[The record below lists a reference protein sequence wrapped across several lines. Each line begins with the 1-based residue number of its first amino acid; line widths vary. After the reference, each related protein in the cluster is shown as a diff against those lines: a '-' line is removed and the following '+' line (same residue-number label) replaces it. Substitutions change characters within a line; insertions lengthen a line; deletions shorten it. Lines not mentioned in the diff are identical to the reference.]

1 MYNFY
6 VKYGDFMFK
15 IYGKNCINECI
26 RAGHKIYEFDVEELA
41 KKKDPSFLKK
51 LEEKKIKYNILSK
64 QAMDK
69 KYGERHQGYG
79 AVVEDYKY
87 VTLEDILNKKK
98 DSRKIF
104 LVCDSLEDP
113 HNLGAMIRSC
123 DAFSIDAII
132 IPKNRSV
139 SITETVAHVST
150 GAIEYVPICMVN
162 NLSVALKKLQENNF
176 WVVGTDASAKEEAKD
191 IAKDLNLAV
200 IIGSEGFGISKPC
213 KNLCDYYI
221 KIPMTGHVNSLNASV
236 SAGIILALLV

>member
-1 MYNFY
+1 M
-6 VKYGDFMFK
+6 KYGDFMFK

-41 KKKDPSFLKK
+41 KKKDPNFLKK
-51 LEEKKIKYNILSK
+51 LEEKRIKYNILSK

-87 VTLEDILNKKK
+87 VTLEDILAKKK
-98 DSRKIF
+98 NSRKIF

-191 IAKDLNLAV
+191 IAKDLSLAV

>member
-1 MYNFY
+1 M
-6 VKYGDFMFK
+6 KYGDFMFK

-51 LEEKKIKYNILSK
+51 LEEKRIKYNILSK

-87 VTLEDILNKKK
+87 VTLEDILAKKK
-98 DSRKIF
+98 NSRKIF

-191 IAKDLNLAV
+191 IAKDLSLAV